1 MDDTFSAGND
11 EQNMGENRGQD
22 LFLTNEDMELLTD
35 SSLQSESR
43 WEILL
48 GSSDEELCYSLTEL
62 FDDDERIDVT
72 VVTNGCDA
80 LVACSQFLP
89 HLIIIDE
96 DLPDIS
102 SLEVIK
108 CIKRWNDFKDIVV
121 LLATT
126 TEIDEESEKELVK
139 NYFLKTDI
147 DKTYLSR
154 KISAYLFSSDHV
166 SPPKRR
172 WSRRDVNIRAKLILT
187 GPAGSEKI
195 IHGDT
200 TIKNISR
207 TGAYL
212 SDIRFDSDIQKIET
226 YKILLKIDK
235 APLTDWEADSVII
248 NLKEDKS
255 AGLKFLSISKK
266 NQLKIS
272 SILRH

>member
-1 MDDTFSAGND
+1 AEND
-11 EQNMGENRGQD
+11 MHNMNENRAQD
-22 LFLTNEDMELLTD
+22 LSLTNEDMELLTD
-35 SSLQSESR
+35 SSLQLGSR

-48 GSSDEELCYSLTEL
+48 GSSDEELCYLLTEL

-80 LVACSQFLP
+80 LVACSLFLP

-96 DLPDIS
+96 DLSDIS

-108 CIKRWNDFKDIVV
+108 SIKRWNDFKDIVV

-126 TEIDEESEKELVK
+126 TEIDKESEKELGE

-147 DKTYLSR
+147 DTTYLSR
-154 KISAYLFSSDHV
+154 KISTHLFSSDHV

-172 WSRRDVNIRAKLILT
+172 WSRRDVDIHAKLVLT
-187 GPAGSEKI
+187 GPADSDTI
-195 IHGDT
+195 IGGDAV
-200 TIKNISR
+200 IKNISR

-212 SDIRFDSDIQKIET
+212 SDIRFDSEIQKIET
-226 YKILLKIDK
+226 YKILLKIDQ
-235 APLTDWEADSVII
+235 APLADWEAESVIVNI
-248 NLKEDKS
+248 NEDNS
-255 AGLKFLSISKK
+255 AGLKFMKISKK

-272 SILRH
+272 SALRH

>member
-62 FDDDERIDVT
+62 FDDDERINVT

-96 DLPDIS
+96 NLPDIS

-121 LLATT
+121 LLAVT
-126 TEIDEESEKELVK
+126 TEIDEEAEKELGED
-139 NYFLKTDI
+139 YFLKTDI

-154 KISAYLFSSDHV
+154 KISTYLFSSDHV

-172 WSRRDVNIRAKLILT
+172 WFRRDVDICAKLVLT
-187 GPAGSEKI
+187 GPADSDTI
-195 IHGDT
+195 ISGDAV
-200 TIKNISR
+200 IKDISR

-212 SDIRFDSDIQKIET
+212 SDIRFDSEIQKIET
-226 YKILLKIDK
+226 YKILLKIDQ
-235 APLTDWEADSVII
+235 APLTGWEAESVIVNI
-248 NLKEDKS
+248 KEDNS
-255 AGLKFLSISKK
+255 AGLKFMKISKK